1 MRKRGEE
8 RVRDQEGERDIVEE
22 ERERKKIAAPKSLI
36 TYMPT
41 VTVQ

>member
-8 RVRDQEGERDIVEE
+8 RVRDREEEREIAEE

-41 VTVQ
+41 ATVQ